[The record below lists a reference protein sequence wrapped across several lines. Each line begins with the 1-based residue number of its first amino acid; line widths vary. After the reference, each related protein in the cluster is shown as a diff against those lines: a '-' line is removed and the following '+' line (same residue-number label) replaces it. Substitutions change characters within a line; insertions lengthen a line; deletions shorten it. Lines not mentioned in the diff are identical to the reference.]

1 VELALWQIV
10 VLAVVQGVTE
20 FLPVSSSGHLV
31 VVAALLSPEN
41 ADKLDVAD
49 VNIALHLGTLLSIV
63 VYYHKTIARLLTED
77 RRAIGLLIVA
87 TLPAVL
93 VGLPLYVFAKQA
105 LSSTILAGCM
115 LIVTGIILLW
125 ATRIRHGTERYQEMS
140 YGKALWIGASQALA
154 ILPGL
159 SRSGTTISTGIA
171 ARLSPR
177 SAATF
182 SFLMAIVAILGA
194 GTLEAVKIAREG
206 TSGTHLGWLVVGALV
221 AFVVGLAAL
230 WALIRVLDRGRLSWF
245 AWWCIPLGIAVIAW
259 RLAAML
265 STNSP

>member
-1 VELALWQIV
+1 MELALWQIV

-41 ADKLDVAD
+41 ADTLDVAD

-93 VGLPLYVFAKQA
+93 VGLPLYVFAKQM
-105 LSSTILAGCM
+105 LSSTILTGCM
-115 LIVTGIILLW
+115 LIVTGIVLLW
-125 ATRIRHGTERYQEMS
+125 ATQIRHGAARYQDMS
-140 YGKALWIGASQALA
+140 YGKALLIGAAQALA

-171 ARLSPR
+171 TGLAPR

-182 SFLMAIVAILGA
+182 SFLMAILAILGA
-194 GTLEAVKIAREG
+194 GTLEAVKIARDG
-206 TSGTHLGWLVVGALV
+206 TTGTPLGSLVVGALV
-221 AFVVGLAAL
+221 AFVVGLGAL
-230 WALIRVLDRGRLSWF
+230 GALIRVLDRGRLSWF

-259 RLAAML
+259 RLAAMW
-265 STNSP
+265 STSAP